1 MQNDNI
7 FLKLTTLY
15 LFQGDD
21 ISSDDIVDE
30 LHYMFSN
37 ILKDVL
43 DNKNMINN
51 LDFEVIKIRGMK
63 EGYKIVPNNA
73 ITAFW
78 TSGILLDADKEIG
91 PDMVI
96 TIDRVDYWYDEKR
109 KILKHK

>member
-1 MQNDNI
+1 MQNNNI
-7 FLKLTTLY
+7 FLQLITLY
-15 LFQGDD
+15 LFQDDD

-51 LDFEVIKIRGMK
+51 LDFDIIKIRGMK

-78 TSGILLDADKEIG
+78 TSGILLDVDKEIG

-96 TIDRVDYWYDEKR
+96 TIDMVDYWYDEKR